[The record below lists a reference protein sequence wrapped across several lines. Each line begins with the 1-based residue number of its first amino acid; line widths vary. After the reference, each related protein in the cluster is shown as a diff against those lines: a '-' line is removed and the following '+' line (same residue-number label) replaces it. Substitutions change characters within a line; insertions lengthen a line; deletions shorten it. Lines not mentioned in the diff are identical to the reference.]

1 MRLPAPFCHILLC
14 IFLFFCTSTAFAKD
28 VLKLGVLAYEDKD
41 SVAAQYAQVVN
52 ALNERLTSVEIQ
64 MEVLSQ
70 QELNSRVEDGSID
83 IVITNPVHY
92 LLLRHR
98 YGLSRLLATQV
109 KAIGESATPLL
120 GGVIFTREDRQDIN
134 NLQDFMARTIACPGR
149 YFLGGFALQAHEFMH
164 AGIRITDWA
173 KTILE
178 FSDHDEVVQAVLKGQ
193 ADVGFV
199 RTGVLEALFQ
209 NGLLRPQDIKV
220 INARQYRG
228 FPFLVSTELYPEWPV
243 AAMPHV
249 NEGLCRT
256 LTATLLGV
264 QFSNLSSNTSY
275 IAGYTLPLSYD
286 AVEEI
291 MLELKFP
298 GFNALEI
305 FWNDILR
312 LNKWHGY
319 LMLGGLLLICCL
331 VLLLGLA
338 LLNATEEKRRM
349 QAMLNGM
356 PYPGL
361 LVNREHRIIAV
372 NAAARELFN
381 AREGAYCWEQL
392 WHCEFLP
399 EDQRKHYECHG
410 PTSNMCCSF
419 CRSEDALN
427 TGKTVHT
434 ELFIQG
440 RYWDSW
446 WVPIDSSIFLHYFVD
461 ITEHKNKEKQLKE
474 AHNFLRTVADTVQD
488 MIWVKDLQGQY
499 LFTNKAHND
508 ILFRLPDQNE
518 LLGHDHRFFA
528 ERIRAERPN
537 DNGWYSLDQTCKDSD
552 AIVIS
557 TGKPYRSKESGIV
570 FGKYLCLDVIKV
582 PMFDE
587 NGRLIAVAGSAR
599 DITEDE
605 RLKKE
610 HEELQKRLQQ
620 SAKMEA
626 IGIMAGGIAH
636 NFNNLL
642 QVITGYAQLLAQRIP
657 AKDEVARRGL
667 NQIGQSCEKAATLV
681 RSLMA
686 FSRKTEYVSM
696 ELNLNN
702 EVLNVQ
708 KVLKDTLP
716 KAITLE
722 TDLEQRLWTVK
733 ADSIQIQ
740 TVLFNLV
747 NNARD
752 AMPEGGVLRIATR
765 NVSLSGRPE
774 GQEETSAVTAGT
786 SSLAAG
792 DYVLLEVSD
801 TGCGMTEETLQHLF
815 EPFFT
820 TKGINKGTGLGLSSS
835 YGIVKAYGGEIFC
848 NSTLGK
854 GTRFEI
860 YLPAVSRESLP
871 MNGNQSSMEPVLLT
885 PQTKGKTILLVDDE
899 EGIRSLAR
907 QALESAGHRVLEAES
922 GEKALEIY
930 KTSAKEIHLVIL
942 DLNMPGMS
950 GHVCLQRLLEMDMNA
965 RVLVASGYSDKGMEQ
980 TVLSQGAAGFLAKPF
995 KLDILLKKVDEIA
1008 AD

>member
-1 MRLPAPFCHILLC
+1 
-14 IFLFFCTSTAFAKD
+14 
-28 VLKLGVLAYEDKD
+28 
-41 SVAAQYAQVVN
+41 
-52 ALNERLTSVEIQ
+52 
-64 MEVLSQ
+64 
-70 QELNSRVEDGSID
+70 
-83 IVITNPVHY
+83 
-92 LLLRHR
+92 
-98 YGLSRLLATQV
+98 
-109 KAIGESATPLL
+109 
-120 GGVIFTREDRQDIN
+120 
-134 NLQDFMARTIACPGR
+134 
-149 YFLGGFALQAHEFMH
+149 
-164 AGIRITDWA
+164 
-173 KTILE
+173 
-178 FSDHDEVVQAVLKGQ
+178 
-193 ADVGFV
+193 
-199 RTGVLEALFQ
+199 
-209 NGLLRPQDIKV
+209 
-220 INARQYRG
+220 
-228 FPFLVSTELYPEWPV
+228 
-243 AAMPHV
+243 
-249 NEGLCRT
+249 
-256 LTATLLGV
+256 
-264 QFSNLSSNTSY
+264 
-275 IAGYTLPLSYD
+275 
-286 AVEEI
+286 
-291 MLELKFP
+291 
-298 GFNALEI
+298 
-305 FWNDILR
+305 
-312 LNKWHGY
+312 
-319 LMLGGLLLICCL
+319 
-331 VLLLGLA
+331 
-338 LLNATEEKRRM
+338 
-349 QAMLNGM
+349 
-356 PYPGL
+356 
-361 LVNREHRIIAV
+361 
-372 NAAARELFN
+372 
-381 AREGAYCWEQL
+381 
-392 WHCEFLP
+392 
-399 EDQRKHYECHG
+399 
-410 PTSNMCCSF
+410 
-419 CRSEDALN
+419 
-427 TGKTVHT
+427 
-434 ELFIQG
+434 
-440 RYWDSW
+440 
-446 WVPIDSSIFLHYFVD
+446 
-461 ITEHKNKEKQLKE
+461 
-474 AHNFLRTVADTVQD
+474 
-488 MIWVKDLQGQY
+488 
-499 LFTNKAHND
+499 
-508 ILFRLPDQNE
+508 
-518 LLGHDHRFFA
+518 
-528 ERIRAERPN
+528 
-537 DNGWYSLDQTCKDSD
+537 
-552 AIVIS
+552 
-557 TGKPYRSKESGIV
+557 
-570 FGKYLCLDVIKV
+570 
-582 PMFDE
+582 MFDE
-587 NGRLIAVAGSAR
+587 NGKVIAVAGSAR

-642 QVITGYAQLLAQRIP
+642 QVITGYAQLLAQRMP

-667 NQIGQSCEKAATLV
+667 SQILQSCEKAATLV

-686 FSRKTEYVSM
+686 FSRKTEYVST

-722 TDLEQRLWTVK
+722 TDLEQRLWTVN

-774 GQEETSAVTAGT
+774 GQEETSAVTTGT

-820 TKGINKGTGLGLSSS
+820 TKGINKGTGLGLYSS

-930 KTSAKEIHLVIL
+930 KTSAEKIHLVIL

-995 KLDILLKKVDEIA
+995 KLDILLKKVDEVA

>member
-1 MRLPAPFCHILLC
+1 
-14 IFLFFCTSTAFAKD
+14 
-28 VLKLGVLAYEDKD
+28 
-41 SVAAQYAQVVN
+41 
-52 ALNERLTSVEIQ
+52 
-64 MEVLSQ
+64 
-70 QELNSRVEDGSID
+70 
-83 IVITNPVHY
+83 
-92 LLLRHR
+92 
-98 YGLSRLLATQV
+98 
-109 KAIGESATPLL
+109 
-120 GGVIFTREDRQDIN
+120 
-134 NLQDFMARTIACPGR
+134 
-149 YFLGGFALQAHEFMH
+149 
-164 AGIRITDWA
+164 
-173 KTILE
+173 
-178 FSDHDEVVQAVLKGQ
+178 
-193 ADVGFV
+193 
-199 RTGVLEALFQ
+199 
-209 NGLLRPQDIKV
+209 
-220 INARQYRG
+220 
-228 FPFLVSTELYPEWPV
+228 
-243 AAMPHV
+243 
-249 NEGLCRT
+249 
-256 LTATLLGV
+256 
-264 QFSNLSSNTSY
+264 
-275 IAGYTLPLSYD
+275 
-286 AVEEI
+286 
-291 MLELKFP
+291 
-298 GFNALEI
+298 
-305 FWNDILR
+305 
-312 LNKWHGY
+312 
-319 LMLGGLLLICCL
+319 
-331 VLLLGLA
+331 
-338 LLNATEEKRRM
+338 
-349 QAMLNGM
+349 
-356 PYPGL
+356 
-361 LVNREHRIIAV
+361 
-372 NAAARELFN
+372 
-381 AREGAYCWEQL
+381 
-392 WHCEFLP
+392 
-399 EDQRKHYECHG
+399 
-410 PTSNMCCSF
+410 
-419 CRSEDALN
+419 
-427 TGKTVHT
+427 
-434 ELFIQG
+434 
-440 RYWDSW
+440 
-446 WVPIDSSIFLHYFVD
+446 
-461 ITEHKNKEKQLKE
+461 
-474 AHNFLRTVADTVQD
+474 
-488 MIWVKDLQGQY
+488 MIWVKDVNKRY
-499 LFTNKAHND
+499 LFANQVICNK
-508 ILFRLPDQNE
+508 
-518 LLGHDHRFFA
+518 LLMAQDTQEPIGKTDLFFA
-528 ERIRAERPN
+528 QRIRAERPE
-537 DNGWYSLDQTCKDSD
+537 DKAWHTFGELCQDSD
-552 AIVIS
+552 EVVIS
-557 TGKPYRSKESGIV
+557 TGKPGRFREDGNV
-570 FGKYLCLDVIKV
+570 RGKYLCLDVIKV

-587 NGRLIAVAGSAR
+587 DGKVIAVAGSAR

-605 RLKKE
+605 RLRKE

-642 QVITGYAQLLAQRIP
+642 QVITGYAQLLAQRIL

-667 NQIGQSCEKAATLV
+667 NQILQSCERAATLV

-686 FSRKTEYVSM
+686 FSRKTEYVST

-801 TGCGMTEETLQHLF
+801 TGCGMTEETLKHLF

-820 TKGINKGTGLGLSSS
+820 TKGINKGTGLGLYSS

-860 YLPAVSRESLP
+860 YLPAVSRKSLP

-930 KTSAKEIHLVIL
+930 KTSAEKIHLVIL

-995 KLDILLKKVDEIA
+995 KLDILLKKVDEVA